1 MKHNLFTL
9 AVAVLATPLLLTSC
23 EGEKAAEAK
32 AGPQIDPALRKAAL
46 SKLQELGIEFSPKSF
61 SDVLSGN
68 CKSEV
73 LQLFLDAG
81 ISANARTATGAN
93 TLIVLI
99 LNSVDKEEVV
109 KCAQLL
115 IERGADVKIADNTG
129 QTALHYAAGRGNP
142 ELVKV
147 LIAAGAD
154 VNAIDRRGFSV
165 LERTFSSEIT
175 EILKAAGAKE
185 RVSETLIDF

>member
-9 AVAVLATPLLLTSC
+9 AVAVLSAPLLLTSC

-32 AGPQIDPALRKAAL
+32 TGPQIDPALRKAAL

-99 LNSVDKEEVV
+99 LNSVDKEEVI

-129 QTALHYAAGRGNP
+129 QTALHYAVGRDNP

>member
-1 MKHNLFTL
+1 M
-9 AVAVLATPLLLTSC
+9 
-23 EGEKAAEAK
+23 
-32 AGPQIDPALRKAAL
+32 
-46 SKLQELGIEFSPKSF
+46 
-61 SDVLSGN
+61 LSGN

-129 QTALHYAAGRGNP
+129 QTALHYA
-142 ELVKV
+142 VV
-147 LIAAGAD
+147 Q
-154 VNAIDRRGFSV
+154 VS
-165 LERTFSSEIT
+165 T
-175 EILKAAGAKE
+175 KA
-185 RVSETLIDF
+185 

>member
-1 MKHNLFTL
+1 MKHNLFAL
-9 AVAVLATPLLLTSC
+9 AAAVLSAPLILTSC

-32 AGPQIDPALRKAAL
+32 EGPQIDPALRKAAL

-61 SDVLSGN
+61 SDKLSGN

-73 LQLFLDAG
+73 LKLFLDAG

-99 LNSVDKEEVV
+99 LNSVDKEEVI

-129 QTALHYAAGRGNP
+129 QTALHYAVGRDNP